1 MDLERK
7 MMASALLN
15 FAITGAE
22 IVGGILSGSLAL
34 LSDFLH
40 NFSDA
45 MSILASYIALKIGQ
59 RKKNEKF
66 TFGYRRA
73 EILVAFI
80 NSSVLVGVSL
90 FLIVEAYRRFLA
102 PRTIEVKVM
111 LPVATVG
118 LVANVFSV
126 LLLHEH
132 THESMNIRSAYL
144 HLLSD
149 TLSLVAV
156 VLGGLLMLK
165 YNVSWVDPL
174 VTVGIAL
181 YILREAYYI
190 LKESVEVLMEA
201 SPGLD
206 FEEIKRRIEKIPG
219 VKNAHHFHAWRIGED
234 EVHFEC
240 HVSVKDMPISRGQE
254 IIDRIE
260 EILREYGVKHVTVQL
275 EIYRCKNEGIICPAN

>member
-1 MDLERK
+1 MKLERK
-7 MMASALLN
+7 MIASALLN

-34 LSDFLH
+34 LSDSLH

-59 RKKNEKF
+59 RRKNEKF

-102 PRTIEVKVM
+102 PKAIDVKVM
-111 LPVATVG
+111 LPVAAVG
-118 LVANVFSV
+118 LLANIFSV

-132 THESMNIRSAYL
+132 SHESMNVRSAYL

-149 TLSLVAV
+149 TLSSMAV
-156 VLGGLLMLK
+156 VIGGLLMLK

-174 VTVGIAL
+174 ITVGIAL

-206 FEEIKRRIEKIPG
+206 FEEIKRRIEEIPG

-240 HVSVKDMPISRGQE
+240 HVSVEDMPISRGQE

-275 EIYRCKNEGIICPAN
+275 EVDRCKNGGIICPTD

>member
-34 LSDFLH
+34 LSDSLH

-118 LVANVFSV
+118 LVANIFSV

-132 THESMNIRSAYL
+132 SHESMNIRSAYL

-149 TLSLVAV
+149 TLSSVAV

-240 HVSVKDMPISRGQE
+240 HVSVEDMPISRGQE
-254 IIDRIE
+254 IIDRIK

-275 EIYRCKNEGIICPAN
+275 EVDRCKNEGIICPAN

>member
-34 LSDFLH
+34 LSDSLH

-132 THESMNIRSAYL
+132 SHESMNIRSAYL

-149 TLSLVAV
+149 TLSSVAV

-240 HVSVKDMPISRGQE
+240 HVSVEDMPISRGQE

-275 EIYRCKNEGIICPAN
+275 EVDRCKNEGIICPAN

>member
-34 LSDFLH
+34 LSDSLH

-66 TFGYRRA
+66 TFGYRRT

-90 FLIVEAYRRFLA
+90 FLIVEAYGRFLA

-132 THESMNIRSAYL
+132 SHESMNIRSAYL

-149 TLSLVAV
+149 TLSSVAV

-165 YNVSWVDPL
+165 YNVSWVDSL

-240 HVSVKDMPISRGQE
+240 HVSVEDMPISRGQE

-275 EIYRCKNEGIICPAN
+275 EVDRCKNEGIICPAN